1 MIKSATF
8 IKKKPGLTL
17 EEFLR
22 YWKEIHGPLA
32 AKVVPGLRKYV
43 QCHPLPAFE
52 SEIDGIVELWW
63 DNIEAFRYFLSWKET
78 EEAKV
83 LREDEKK
90 FIDTSKWVRFVAEE
104 HLIA

>member
-1 MIKSATF
+1 MIKSSTF
-8 IKKKPGLTL
+8 IKKKLGLTL

-43 QCHPLPAFE
+43 QCHPLPGFE
-52 SEIDGIVELWW
+52 SEIDGIVELWL

>member
-1 MIKSATF
+1 MIKSSTF
-8 IKKKPGLTL
+8 IKKKLGLTL

-43 QCHPLPAFE
+43 QCHPLPGFE